1 MSSESRLFGYPWRYP
16 FVVFERGPRCNDLAP
31 VWRRNGQALIGG
43 KRWGQVWGA
52 AAIEHQA
59 AEIERGGE
67 QFNFASL
74 ALALEIGAVT
84 RPDNATYLREAFG
97 ERPGLLQAADRFDE
111 AGQAYAA
118 AQGAVAGGVATRAA
132 AWRTTCAARLRRS
145 ARPDSSSWR
154 RSPVLRPAGGLAHP
168 APPAGDRV
176 TCAACPGGLS
186 WWTMIVWRC

>member
-1 MSSESRLFGYPWRYP
+1 M
-16 FVVFERGPRCNDLAP
+16 
-31 VWRRNGQALIGG
+31 IGG

-132 AWRTTCAARLRRS
+132 ARRVADHLRRAAAAECAAGQQFLAQIAGPTAGRRAYVS
-145 ARPDSSSWR
+145 GTAR
-154 RSPVLRPAGGLAHP
+154 G
-168 APPAGDRV
+168 
-176 TCAACPGGLS
+176 
-186 WWTMIVWRC
+186 